1 MLQMAEES
9 TSGCSVSNSNTD
21 ILNFMATLKGQMDKM
36 VEDNK
41 LLHNKIED
49 LRTSPLEPTEENSE
63 ETDMIGFEKSDSE
76 EEMAEDVDDTDLA
89 FQTRV
94 KCDKVGPKIDDQ
106 LAKNVNDSL
115 LKISNSAELVTL
127 HDENPVPGNITALK
141 VPELNPEI
149 KIPAISTK
157 AQAEGE
163 MIFLQKD
170 ICTAMGMCASL
181 LSDMGKK
188 SYKFDRHQVFRKIN
202 DITSI
207 LAAAHKS
214 TTFVRKL
221 NVKSLLKEELQ
232 VLCTKKGTKE
242 RESNNLVFGDDMGKQ
257 AEEMRKHRNVVM
269 KGDPKS
275 KNGAWAFKR
284 GRMNQKGKFQKGYYK
299 KNQKNQ
305 GPKDRDSGEKKQK
318 FKRQ

>member
-1 MLQMAEES
+1 MAEES
-9 TSGCSVSNSNTD
+9 TSGCSVSNNTD
-21 ILNFMATLKGQMDKM
+21 ILNFMATLKGQMEKM

-76 EEMAEDVDDTDLA
+76 EEIAEDMDDTDLA

-94 KCDKVGPKIDDQ
+94 KCDKVGPKIDEQ
-106 LAKNVNDSL
+106 LAKNINESL
-115 LKISNSAELVTL
+115 LKVSNSAELITL
-127 HDENPVPGNITALK
+127 HDENPIPGNITALK

-149 KIPAISTK
+149 KIPAITTK

-170 ICTAMGMCASL
+170 ISTAMGMCASL

-202 DITSI
+202 DITSM

-221 NVKSLLKEELQ
+221 NVKSLLREELQ

-257 AEEMRKHRNVVM
+257 ADEMRKHRNVV
-269 KGDPKS
+269 DTT
-275 KNGAWAFKR
+275 KR
-284 GRMNQKGKFQKGYYK
+284 LLG
-299 KNQKNQ
+299 
-305 GPKDRDSGEKKQK
+305 S
-318 FKRQ
+318 